1 MKSKKYQFKKLVK
14 VKKNSNQN
22 NGNKGLIEDEIVK
35 RKKNLK
41 TIPNKIN
48 SNQKDKKKIQLHE
61 LIQFKK

>member
-48 SNQKDKKKIQLHE
+48 SNQKDKKK
-61 LIQFKK
+61 FNYMN

>member
-35 RKKNLK
+35 RKKK
-41 TIPNKIN
+41 
-48 SNQKDKKKIQLHE
+48 
-61 LIQFKK
+61 FKNYPK